1 MSTYMRKC
9 IDIAPTAVI
18 NPERNPAN
26 DYTKLVQQPWW
37 PPLRATTTH
46 ARFWADWPSL
56 QPVAG
61 TPPNAAL
68 LDAQVD
74 AALADGMKI
83 IMVPYRYPMWTNG
96 TEGIVVGSETD
107 NSFFPWDRVVRLAQY
122 MEWRAGLRLRPGFKA
137 FQYRM
142 PLDGFGPDSQWGRYV
157 AWLWD
162 RYADRLEAFEVV
174 NEPNGQLWPQRSQ
187 VETEDFDTRWSDG
200 AAIVTAPAVAEM
212 MLTVDGLARDHA
224 KPPLLLA
231 PSCSDS
237 LTVAPRT
244 TTLTLDF
251 AAALL
256 DALEARGFRADERW
270 IWAYHNY
277 VDVEQRRQQVV
288 ALRALLAERGW
299 AGRRLDGGPELWAT
313 EGGCRLAAMTTRF
326 GLPATAPGD
335 AARREHQALV
345 LREALARHHYAKGA
359 GAGVGMFTQYTT
371 YADPGFDDGLLE
383 PFAGIAVPRPS
394 LGVWCETP
402 EFHAAPAQRAAWRPQ
417 L

>member
-1 MSTYMRKC
+1 
-9 IDIAPTAVI
+9 
-18 NPERNPAN
+18 
-26 DYTKLVQQPWW
+26 
-37 PPLRATTTH
+37 
-46 ARFWADWPSL
+46 
-56 QPVAG
+56 
-61 TPPNAAL
+61 
-68 LDAQVD
+68 
-74 AALADGMKI
+74 
-83 IMVPYRYPMWTNG
+83 
-96 TEGIVVGSETD
+96 
-107 NSFFPWDRVVRLAQY
+107 
-122 MEWRAGLRLRPGFKA
+122 
-137 FQYRM
+137 
-142 PLDGFGPDSQWGRYV
+142 
-157 AWLWD
+157 
-162 RYADRLEAFEVV
+162 
-174 NEPNGQLWPQRSQ
+174 
-187 VETEDFDTRWSDG
+187 
-200 AAIVTAPAVAEM
+200 M
-212 MLTVDGLARDHA
+212 MLTLDGLARDHA
-224 KPPLLLA
+224 RPPLLLA

-326 GLPATAPGD
+326 GLPAMAPGD